1 MADAPR
7 IGGLIGQEWTPLTD
21 AEMAGFSLVAL
32 PGVPGDVVFFDS
44 YAPHASKPNLTDRPR
59 RALYV
64 TYNRAAD
71 GDHRARYFA
80 EKRANFPPDV
90 EREPGREYRFRV

>member
-1 MADAPR
+1 
-7 IGGLIGQEWTPLTD
+7 
-21 AEMAGFSLVAL
+21 MAGFAL
-32 PGVPGDVVFFDS
+32 EPLPTDPGDVVFFDS
-44 YAPHASKPNLTDRPR
+44 YAPHASKANLTAAPR

-80 EKRANFPPDV
+80 EKRAAFPPDI
-90 EREPGREYRFRV
+90 ERTPGQEYRFRV